1 MKIQFGRAMASH
13 TLWRYFLSYFLVV
26 CILLLCF
33 VLIAYSLLSSAVS
46 DRLHAQTEQR
56 LDYVVER
63 LEEELQA
70 VFGLNKT
77 LSENIDIILARYND
91 NSYAQLQAG
100 QRINDYAGINPLV
113 DTVVYYDRVNDR
125 VFSSRRYVRYED
137 DIFSVYNQDK
147 HLDFSL
153 REYQDAQFHQMLY
166 LENAD
171 TSYLIYCPATTE
183 EAGYDIFYILNQL
196 ELENLLTGVL
206 SEDVTY
212 AAILDG
218 QNRVVAESGQV
229 EGVQEAGG
237 TVACSFSVLNPFTII
252 AQISSASM
260 LAQING
266 VFQRTYY
273 TLLLLSGVGMLLVL
287 LAMKSTYMPLRKL
300 TQKFVK
306 EPEPEQGYIEQL
318 DRVFSHTMSENRS
331 LQSKINQYRLSMQ
344 KSVLDALISGGTEGG
359 ARDFD
364 DIEPFFTMEPD
375 NRIFVVCMRCK
386 GEAFPAKETAEI
398 IRTSLPEGDACA
410 ILEEREDGAAFVF
423 NYSGPEQPKEAVI
436 QQLLMDMYQEK
447 GYLAALS
454 NGSAS
459 PLDVPA
465 LYENAQRASQFW
477 AQEPVVLYDAVRESL
492 PSRAAVAYPHE
503 RINAL
508 AARLGENDFA
518 AARVEIQLIFRLLDE
533 AVYDR
538 PEMRS
543 FFVRSILI
551 DILSTVVSAMNQAH
565 IKFKSYNDLYF
576 ETLYFCRSFPYEQKK
591 AEIQEHVGQLLDVF
605 EEGVANKCITAVQI
619 QRVVQENCFSPD
631 FSIAL
636 LADHFQVSI
645 AYMSLQFKK
654 EMGENFLDYVWK
666 LRLEKAKR
674 LLQESDLSIDE
685 ISVAVGYVNTSSFR
699 RKFKQETGLSPSQ
712 LRNGTEM
719 L

>member
-1 MKIQFGRAMASH
+1 MKIQLGRASAGH
-13 TLWRYFLSYFLVV
+13 TLLRYFLSYFLVAG
-26 CILLLCF
+26 ILLLSF
-33 VLIAYSLLSSAVS
+33 VLIAYNLLASTVS
-46 DRLHAQTEQR
+46 ERIYAQTEQR
-56 LDYVVER
+56 LEYVADR
-63 LEEELQA
+63 LEAELQSA
-70 VFGLNKT
+70 FELNAALT
-77 LSENIDIILARYND
+77 GNIDIVLSRYD
-91 NSYAQLQAG
+91 DSAYGQFTAG
-100 QRINDYAGINPLV
+100 RRINDFAGINPFI
-113 DTVVYYDRVNDR
+113 DTAVFYDRKDGR
-125 VFSSRRYVRYED
+125 VFSSRRYVECQD
-137 DIFSVYNQDK
+137 GVFSIFAGDTR
-147 HLDFSL
+147 LDFDL
-153 REYQDAQFHQMLY
+153 QKYQDVRLQQLVYVDNGEA
-166 LENAD
+166 A
-171 TSYLIYCPATTE
+171 YLIYCPATSAL
-183 EAGYDIFYILNQL
+183 AGYDAFYILNL
-196 ELENLLTGVL
+196 VELKNLLAGAL
-206 SEDVTY
+206 SDDVTY
-212 AAILDG
+212 VAFLDG
-218 QNRVVAESGQV
+218 EGRVVAESGQADA
-229 EGVQEAGG
+229 VQNADESVSLGF
-237 TVACSFSVLNPFTII
+237 TVRNPFTIT
-252 AQISSASM
+252 ARISSASM
-260 LAQING
+260 LAQFNA
-266 VFQRTYY
+266 VLQRTFY
-273 TLLLLSGVGMLLVL
+273 TLIGLSAVAMLLVF
-287 LAMKSTYMPLRKL
+287 LAMRSTYMPLRKL

-375 NRIFVVCMRCK
+375 NRIFVVYMRCK
-386 GEAFPAKETAEI
+386 GEAFPAKEAAEI

-410 ILEEREDGAAFVF
+410 ILEEREESVAFVF

-459 PLDVPA
+459 PLDIPA

-503 RINAL
+503 HINTL
-508 AARLGENDFA
+508 AARLGENDFV
-518 AARVEIQLIFRLLDE
+518 AARAEIQILFRLLDE

-565 IKFKSYNDLYF
+565 IKFKSYSDLYF

-591 AEIQEHVGQLLDVF
+591 AEIQAHVGRLLDVF
-605 EEGVANKCITAVQI
+605 EEGVANKCISAPQI

-685 ISVAVGYVNTSSFR
+685 ISAAVGYANTSSFR
-699 RKFKQETGLSPSQ
+699 RKFKQETGISPSQ
-712 LRNGTEM
+712 MRGG
-719 L
+719 

>member
-1 MKIQFGRAMASH
+1 MKIQLWRASAGH
-13 TLWRYFLSYFLVV
+13 TLLRYFLSYFLVAG
-26 CILLLCF
+26 ILLLSF
-33 VLIAYSLLSSAVS
+33 VLIAYNLLASAVS
-46 DRLHAQTEQR
+46 DRIYAQTEQQ
-56 LDYVVER
+56 LDYVADR
-63 LEEELQA
+63 LEAELQSA
-70 VFGLNKT
+70 FELNAALT
-77 LSENIDIILARYND
+77 GNIDIVLSRYD
-91 NSYAQLQAG
+91 DSAYGQFTAG
-100 QRINDYAGINPLV
+100 RRINDFAGINPFI
-113 DTVVYYDRVNDR
+113 DTAVFYDRKDGR
-125 VFSSRRYVRYED
+125 VFSSRRYVECQD
-137 DIFSVYNQDK
+137 GVFSIFAGDTR
-147 HLDFSL
+147 LDFDL
-153 REYQDAQFHQMLY
+153 QKYQDVRLQQLVYVDNGEA
-166 LENAD
+166 A
-171 TSYLIYCPATTE
+171 YLIYCPATSAL
-183 EAGYDIFYILNQL
+183 AGYDAFYILNL
-196 ELENLLTGVL
+196 VELKNLLAGAL
-206 SEDVTY
+206 SDDVTY
-212 AAILDG
+212 VAFLDG
-218 QNRVVAESGQV
+218 EGRVVAESGQADA
-229 EGVQEAGG
+229 VQNADESVSLGF
-237 TVACSFSVLNPFTII
+237 TVRNPFTIT
-252 AQISSASM
+252 ARISSASM
-260 LAQING
+260 LAQFNA
-266 VFQRTYY
+266 VLQRTFY
-273 TLLLLSGVGMLLVL
+273 TLIGLSAVAMLLVF
-287 LAMKSTYMPLRKL
+287 LAMRSTYMPLRKL

-375 NRIFVVCMRCK
+375 NRIFVVYMRCK
-386 GEAFPAKETAEI
+386 GEAFPAKEAAEI

-410 ILEEREDGAAFVF
+410 ILEEREESVAFVF

-459 PLDVPA
+459 PLDIPA

-503 RINAL
+503 HINTL
-508 AARLGENDFA
+508 AARLGENDFV
-518 AARVEIQLIFRLLDE
+518 AARAEIQILFRLLDE

-565 IKFKSYNDLYF
+565 IKFKSYSDLYF

-591 AEIQEHVGQLLDVF
+591 AEIQAHVGRLLDVF
-605 EEGVANKCITAVQI
+605 EEGVANKCISAPQI

-685 ISVAVGYVNTSSFR
+685 ISAAVGYANTSSFR
-699 RKFKQETGLSPSQ
+699 RKFKQETGISPSQ
-712 LRNGTEM
+712 MRGG
-719 L
+719 

>member
-1 MKIQFGRAMASH
+1 MECQDGVFSIFAGD
-13 TLWRYFLSYFLVV
+13 T
-26 CILLLCF
+26 
-33 VLIAYSLLSSAVS
+33 
-46 DRLHAQTEQR
+46 R
-56 LDYVVER
+56 LDFD
-63 LEEELQA
+63 LQ
-70 VFGLNKT
+70 K
-77 LSENIDIILARYND
+77 
-91 NSYAQLQAG
+91 
-100 QRINDYAGINPLV
+100 
-113 DTVVYYDRVNDR
+113 
-125 VFSSRRYVRYED
+125 
-137 DIFSVYNQDK
+137 
-147 HLDFSL
+147 
-153 REYQDAQFHQMLY
+153 YQDVRLQQLVYVDNGEA
-166 LENAD
+166 A
-171 TSYLIYCPATTE
+171 YLIYCPATSAL
-183 EAGYDIFYILNQL
+183 AGYDAFYILNL
-196 ELENLLTGVL
+196 VELKNLLAGAL
-206 SEDVTY
+206 SDDVTY
-212 AAILDG
+212 VAFLDG
-218 QNRVVAESGQV
+218 EGRVVAESGH
-229 EGVQEAGG
+229 AGAG
-237 TVACSFSVLNPFTII
+237 QNADESVSLGFTVRNPFTIM
-252 AQISSASM
+252 ARISSASM
-260 LAQING
+260 LAQFNA
-266 VFQRTYY
+266 VLQRTFY
-273 TLLLLSGVGMLLVL
+273 TLIGLSAVAMLLVF
-287 LAMKSTYMPLRKL
+287 LAMRSTYMPLRKL

-375 NRIFVVCMRCK
+375 NRIFVVYMRCK
-386 GEAFPAKETAEI
+386 GEAFPAKEAAEI

-410 ILEEREDGAAFVF
+410 ILEEREESVAFVF

-459 PLDVPA
+459 PLDIPA

-503 RINAL
+503 HINTL
-508 AARLGENDFA
+508 AARLGENDFV
-518 AARVEIQLIFRLLDE
+518 AARAEIQILFRLLDE

-565 IKFKSYNDLYF
+565 IKFKSYSDLYF

-591 AEIQEHVGQLLDVF
+591 AEIQAHVGRLLDVF
-605 EEGVANKCITAVQI
+605 EEGVANKCISAPQI

-685 ISVAVGYVNTSSFR
+685 ISAAVGYANTSSFR
-699 RKFKQETGLSPSQ
+699 RKFKQETGISPSQ
-712 LRNGTEM
+712 MRGG
-719 L
+719 

>member
-1 MKIQFGRAMASH
+1 MKIQLGRASAGH
-13 TLWRYFLSYFLVV
+13 TLLRYFLSYFLVAG
-26 CILLLCF
+26 ILLLSF
-33 VLIAYSLLSSAVS
+33 VLIAYNLLASAVS
-46 DRLHAQTEQR
+46 DRIYAQTEQR
-56 LDYVVER
+56 LEYVADR
-63 LEEELQA
+63 LEAELQSA
-70 VFGLNKT
+70 FELNAALT
-77 LSENIDIILARYND
+77 GNIDVVLSRYD
-91 NSYAQLQAG
+91 DSAYGQFMAG
-100 QRINDYAGINPLV
+100 RRINDFAGINPFI
-113 DTVVYYDRVNDR
+113 DTAVFYDQEDGR
-125 VFSSRRYVRYED
+125 VFSSRRYVECQD
-137 DIFSVYNQDK
+137 GVFSIFAGDTR
-147 HLDFSL
+147 LDFDL
-153 REYQDAQFHQMLY
+153 QKYQDARQQQLVY
-166 LENAD
+166 VDNGEAA
-171 TSYLIYCPATTE
+171 YLIYCPATSAL
-183 EAGYDIFYILNQL
+183 AGYDAFYILNL
-196 ELENLLTGVL
+196 VELKNLLAGAL
-206 SEDVTY
+206 SDDVTY
-212 AAILDG
+212 VAFLDG
-218 QNRVVAESGQV
+218 EGRVVAESGQADA
-229 EGVQEAGG
+229 VQNADESVSLGF
-237 TVACSFSVLNPFTII
+237 TVRNPFTIT
-252 AQISSASM
+252 ARISSASM
-260 LAQING
+260 LAQFNT
-266 VFQRTYY
+266 VLQRTFY
-273 TLLLLSGVGMLLVL
+273 TLIGLSAVAMLLVF
-287 LAMKSTYMPLRKL
+287 LAMRSTYMPLRKL

-375 NRIFVVCMRCK
+375 NRIFVVYMRCK
-386 GEAFPAKETAEI
+386 GEAFPAKEAAEI

-410 ILEEREDGAAFVF
+410 ILEEREESVAFVF

-503 RINAL
+503 HINTL
-508 AARLGENDFA
+508 AARLGENDFV
-518 AARVEIQLIFRLLDE
+518 AARAEIQILFRLLDE
-533 AVYDR
+533 EVYDR

-565 IKFKSYNDLYF
+565 IKFKSYSDLYF

-591 AEIQEHVGQLLDVF
+591 TEIQEHVGQLLDVF

-619 QRVVQENCFSPD
+619 QRVVQEHCFSPD

-685 ISVAVGYVNTSSFR
+685 ISAAVGYANTSSFR
-699 RKFKQETGLSPSQ
+699 RKFKQETGISPSQ
-712 LRNGTEM
+712 MRGG
-719 L
+719 

>member
-1 MKIQFGRAMASH
+1 MKIQLGRASAGH
-13 TLWRYFLSYFLVV
+13 TLLRYFLSYFLVAG
-26 CILLLCF
+26 ILLLSF
-33 VLIAYSLLSSAVS
+33 VLIAYNLLAGAVS
-46 DRLHAQTEQR
+46 ERIYAQTEQR
-56 LDYVVER
+56 LDYVASR
-63 LEEELQA
+63 LEAELQSA
-70 VFGLNKT
+70 FELNAALT
-77 LSENIDIILARYND
+77 GNIDIILSRYD
-91 NSYAQLQAG
+91 DSAYGQFMAG
-100 QRINDYAGINPLV
+100 RRINDFAGINPFI
-113 DTVVYYDRVNDR
+113 DTAVFYDREDGR
-125 VFSSRRYVRYED
+125 VFSSRRYVECQD
-137 DIFSVYNQDK
+137 GVFSIFAGDTR
-147 HLDFSL
+147 LDFDL
-153 REYQDAQFHQMLY
+153 QKYQDVRLQQLVYVDNGEA
-166 LENAD
+166 A
-171 TSYLIYCPATTE
+171 YLIYCPATSAL
-183 EAGYDIFYILNQL
+183 AGYDAFYILNL
-196 ELENLLTGVL
+196 VELKNLLAGAL
-206 SEDVTY
+206 SDDVTY
-212 AAILDG
+212 VAFLDG
-218 QNRVVAESGQV
+218 EGRVVAESGQADA
-229 EGVQEAGG
+229 VQNADESVSLGF
-237 TVACSFSVLNPFTII
+237 TVRNPFTIT
-252 AQISSASM
+252 ARISSASM
-260 LAQING
+260 LAQFNT
-266 VFQRTYY
+266 VLQRTFY
-273 TLLLLSGVGMLLVL
+273 TLIGLSAVAMLLVF
-287 LAMKSTYMPLRKL
+287 LAMRSTYMPLRKL

-375 NRIFVVCMRCK
+375 NRIFVVYMRCK
-386 GEAFPAKETAEI
+386 GEAFPAKEAAEI

-410 ILEEREDGAAFVF
+410 ILEEREESVAFVF

-459 PLDVPA
+459 PLDIPA

-503 RINAL
+503 HINTL
-508 AARLGENDFA
+508 AARLGENDFV
-518 AARVEIQLIFRLLDE
+518 AARAEIQILFRLLDE

-565 IKFKSYNDLYF
+565 IKFKSYSDLYF

-591 AEIQEHVGQLLDVF
+591 TEIQEHVGQLLDVF

-619 QRVVQENCFSPD
+619 QRVVQEHCFSPD

-685 ISVAVGYVNTSSFR
+685 ISAAVGYANTSSFR
-699 RKFKQETGLSPSQ
+699 RKFKQETGISPSQ
-712 LRNGTEM
+712 MRGG
-719 L
+719 